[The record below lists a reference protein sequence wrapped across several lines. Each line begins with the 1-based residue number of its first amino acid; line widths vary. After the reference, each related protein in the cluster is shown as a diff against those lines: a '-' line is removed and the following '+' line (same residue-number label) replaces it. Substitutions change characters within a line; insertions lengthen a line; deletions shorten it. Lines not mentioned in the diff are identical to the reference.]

1 MKAHCNPIE
10 SIVLQGV
17 GYPEPS
23 HSVVV
28 ETFGDNPISLPVYS
42 IEEME
47 ALVPDSIK
55 CTDGWRLLSAAKHT
69 STGIKDTYPSALYK
83 ILLRAKEREVCQNL
97 KSTIS

>member
-10 SIVLQGV
+10 AIILQSI

-23 HSVVV
+23 NSVVV
-28 ETFGDNPISLPVYS
+28 ETFGNNPISLPVYS

-47 ALVPDSIK
+47 ALIPDSIK
-55 CTDGWRLLSAAKHT
+55 RTDGWKLLSAAKYT

-83 ILLRAKEREVCQNL
+83 ILLKAKEREACNH
-97 KSTIS
+97 KSIIS

>member
-10 SIVLQGV
+10 AIILQSI

-28 ETFGDNPISLPVYS
+28 ETFGNNSISLPVYS

-47 ALVPDSIK
+47 ALIPDSIK
-55 CTDGWRLLSAAKHT
+55 RTDGWKILSAAKYT

-83 ILLRAKEREVCQNL
+83 ILLKAKEREACNH
-97 KSTIS
+97 KSIIS

>member
-10 SIVLQGV
+10 AIILQSI

-23 HSVVV
+23 NSVGV
-28 ETFGDNPISLPVYS
+28 ETFGNNPISLPVYS

-47 ALVPDSIK
+47 ALIPDSIK
-55 CTDGWRLLSAAKHT
+55 RTDGWKLLSAAKYT

-83 ILLRAKEREVCQNL
+83 ILLKAKEGVACNH
-97 KSTIS
+97 KSIIS

>member
-10 SIVLQGV
+10 AIILQSI

-23 HSVVV
+23 NSVVV
-28 ETFGDNPISLPVYS
+28 ETFGNNPISLPVYS

-55 CTDGWRLLSAAKHT
+55 RTDGWRLLQSAKTT

-83 ILLRAKEREVCQNL
+83 ILLKAKEREVYPQH

>member
-10 SIVLQGV
+10 ALVLQGV

-28 ETFGDNPISLPVYS
+28 ETFGGNPISLPVYS

-55 CTDGWRLLSAAKHT
+55 RTDGWRLLQSAKTT

-83 ILLRAKEREVCQNL
+83 ILLKAKEREVYPQH

>member
-10 SIVLQGV
+10 AIILQSI

-23 HSVVV
+23 NSVVV
-28 ETFGDNPISLPVYS
+28 ETFGNNPISLPVYS

-47 ALVPDSIK
+47 ALIPDSIK
-55 CTDGWRLLSAAKHT
+55 RTDGWKILSAAKYT

-83 ILLRAKEREVCQNL
+83 ILLKAKEREACNH
-97 KSTIS
+97 KSIIS